1 MLIAGGS
8 ATASADTPPPAAG
21 TVNVSGDVRKP
32 TMLTLDQPQLV
43 VPGDIGVGRYIRDLT
58 ELRVANLAHGHPTVV
73 ERMEGEQV
81 HTARLLDA
89 QDKAAQLFAQ
99 VEALLDIG

>member
-1 MLIAGGS
+1 
-8 ATASADTPPPAAG
+8 
-21 TVNVSGDVRKP
+21 
-32 TMLTLDQPQLV
+32 
-43 VPGDIGVGRYIRDLT
+43 
-58 ELRVANLAHGHPTVV
+58 
-73 ERMEGEQV
+73 MEGEQV